1 MNTSAKTVNAAVNN
15 AVNAVN
21 KAATAVNKAANTVNN
36 SVSATNS
43 TIAQKFS
50 NIGAVAKNIGGTR
63 ETLDISWNTIGIITL
78 LGAIYMI
85 TASIGINTFSKCEK
99 FKGNSL
105 QENLQKVL
113 VASLGIALA
122 IPFTLSMTKMFS
134 NEMPVFMLTYA
145 IMGVIGASIAIN
157 WSVNC
162 EGVDKNITP
171 TIGVSLAS
179 FIATMLFGVYLIMP
193 MGKKNAV

>member
-1 MNTSAKTVNAAVNN
+1 MNNSAMNNTASSATAPGNNKMSRISN
-15 AVNAVN
+15 AV
-21 KAATAVNKAANTVNN
+21 
-36 SVSATNS
+36 
-43 TIAQKFS
+43 
-50 NIGAVAKNIGGTR
+50 KNMGNTR
-63 ETLDISWNTIGIITL
+63 ETLDISWNTIGVITL
-78 LGAIYMI
+78 LGAAYMI
-85 TASIGINTFSKCEK
+85 AASIGINTFSKCEK
-99 FKGNSL
+99 FKGKSL
-105 QENLQKVL
+105 QENLHKVL
-113 VASLGIALA
+113 IASLGIALA

-134 NEMPVFMLTYA
+134 DEMPVFMLTYA

-179 FIATMLFGVYLIMP
+179 FVATMLFGVYLIMP

>member
-1 MNTSAKTVNAAVNN
+1 MNNSAKNVNAAVNN

-21 KAATAVNKAANTVNN
+21 KAANVVNN
-36 SVSATNS
+36 SASTTNNTVTKKFSEIS
-43 TIAQKFS
+43 TI
-50 NIGAVAKNIGGTR
+50 AKNIGGTR

-78 LGAIYMI
+78 LGAVYMI

-99 FKGNSL
+99 FKGKSL
-105 QENLQKVL
+105 QENLNRVL
-113 VASLGIALA
+113 IASLGIALA
-122 IPFTLSMTKMFS
+122 IPFTLSMAKMFS

-179 FIATMLFGVYLIMP
+179 SIATLLFGVYLIMP
-193 MGKKNAV
+193 MGKTNAV